1 MRPDSIGQFE
11 EAFCRSSEALRTSF
25 CQLSVATRRQNERE
39 LSPRIE
45 FSRGRRVAIH
55 EPAMTCDPA
64 KKHVPTKREKPRAAA
79 PIVAFVGRT
88 TRQNA
93 LEEVGRWSLVDGHYL
108 TSASGARDF
117 PADPVLRCPFEGV
130 TTPAGCNDPAGV
142 PHRWRQT
149 LEKQRVTAGWDG
161 PICLTGPVR
170 PFIIEIVVS
179 AQPFRSAE
187 AAPFAAIAPVAP
199 SPASCR

>member
-1 MRPDSIGQFE
+1 MHCGISLEPR
-11 EAFCRSSEALRTSF
+11 ALASEA
-25 CQLSVATRRQNERE
+25 SVQKARVLNHENWDPFRRAIRKPCPSRE
-39 LSPRIE
+39 L
-45 FSRGRRVAIH
+45 AI
-55 EPAMTCDPA
+55 AVSA
-64 KKHVPTKREKPRAAA
+64 GAGSKLKKPRAAA